1 MKYRN
6 TQFAARKNP
15 DSPRVHGLRLKTNSS
30 FSSLR
35 GAEDSCER
43 DRAHRAQGAVGS
55 YEGNRMEVESHVR
68 FEPLL
73 DVAQAAKLLGIHPK
87 TLQRL
92 ARIGS
97 IPAYRV
103 GRFWRYRAS
112 DIEMWLR
119 CSANSNRQPA
129 DRVDFTQEKTQ

>member
-1 MKYRN
+1 MKQSN

-15 DSPRVHGLRLKTNSS
+15 DSPRVHGLRLKTDSS

-35 GAEDSCER
+35 GAEDSRER
-43 DRAHRAQGAVGS
+43 EGAFCAEGALGS
-55 YEGNRMEVESHVR
+55 HEGKQIEVESHVR
-68 FEPLL
+68 FEALL

-97 IPAYRV
+97 VPAYRV

-112 DIEMWLR
+112 DIEIWLR
-119 CSANSNRQPA
+119 CGAHSNRQPA